1 MFSIGQSKPKQ
12 QIVNSLK
19 PSFSNPNETL
29 LANLINENYATILN
43 TQSNK
48 VNRALSDRKPISIS
62 STAGDDLKKN
72 FSFNFST
79 STPNPITAPAPETAD
94 TFLLSANSHTFNRSI
109 NKTNG
114 FGHESKTNFNSNS
127 QNSNHSN
134 QASLAN
140 KPRCIRSKS
149 QPAFVKSE
157 GIDYHSFILNNGT
170 SNAANTNASCSVN
183 PNNIKIKVPVAK
195 NYTELHNDSD
205 DNKSSQTNES
215 SFYEDQLDNELE
227 GFENSSKA
235 LLTNL
240 GNSKFKKDDK
250 PPISSKLINS
260 SVITSNSSNANEY
273 VTNNSNQNATN
284 NCISFSEN
292 GSITNCNKSM
302 TPNLKPPNGP
312 RTRSNNSN
320 HHVSFNINNAIYTSR
335 QETPIP
341 IPISIL
347 KQKVNDQKANA
358 ESKYSHLANGP
369 LNLFSFPS
377 MSNSNTPVTNSPLPT
392 SSAKKPGSSFSS
404 NPGTILI
411 SEQQQQQIVG
421 NLVGNLQQ
429 IVSDKDSEQS
439 KSGQSLRSLIANS
452 STSNMNKSVRIDS
465 KTTIL

>member
-1 MFSIGQSKPKQ
+1 LFTLGQSKPKQQ

-43 TQSNK
+43 TQTNK
-48 VNRALSDRKPISIS
+48 MTRTLSDRKPISLS

-72 FSFNFST
+72 FSLNFST
-79 STPNPITAPAPETAD
+79 STPNPITAPALDTH
-94 TFLLSANSHTFNRSI
+94 TFLVPGNSQTFNRS
-109 NKTNG
+109 TNRPNNLAQ
-114 FGHESKTNFNSNS
+114 ESRINFNSNNNTN
-127 QNSNHSN
+127 NSN
-134 QASLAN
+134 QGSLGHN

-149 QPAFVKSE
+149 QPAFAKSE
-157 GIDYHSFILNNGT
+157 GNDYHSFVLHNSTNSASTNGG
-170 SNAANTNASCSVN
+170 SVN
-183 PNNIKIKVPVAK
+183 SNNMKIKVPVAK
-195 NYTELHNDSD
+195 IFSEMQNDSD
-205 DNKSSQTNES
+205 DNKSAQTNES

-250 PPISSKLINS
+250 PPITSKANTI
-260 SVITSNSSNANEY
+260 ISNS
-273 VTNNSNQNATN
+273 NSNNNNNNNNNENILNNLNTNASN
-284 NCISFSEN
+284 YCISFSEN
-292 GSITNCNKSM
+292 GSIINSSNNSNKSM
-302 TPNLKPPNGP
+302 TPNLKTPNGP
-312 RTRSNNSN
+312 RTRSSNSN

-335 QETPIP
+335 QETPVP

-347 KQKVNDQKANA
+347 KQKANEQKPHA
-358 ESKYSHLANGP
+358 ESKYSNLANGP

-377 MSNSNTPVTNSPLPT
+377 MSTTNTSVNSSPLPT
-392 SSAKKPGSSFSS
+392 SSIKKPGFA

-411 SEQQQQQIVG
+411 SEQQQQ
-421 NLVGNLQQ
+421 NLQQ
-429 IVSDKDSEQS
+429 IVSDKDNEQS

-452 STSNMNKSVRIDS
+452 STSNISKSVRIDS